1 MEKKNNGVVIAL
13 IVVIVLLLSYIVGYT
28 SFFKVTN
35 KNETVTSDKK
45 NVDSGSKN
53 TSTKEETLDVNSS
66 LVQDLYNKVVLTGDT
81 YYKYWFYNDSDS
93 YQVSSASESSKMA
106 LVYHNLKKSDFT
118 TIQNTTGIQKSI
130 TLNNNNYTLQ
140 ESSSTGFIPYE
151 RVEHTYKELFGSSNT
166 LNKSEPMRVGPL
178 ITEYYIYDAS
188 VNGYVDYLTVG
199 GGATASFYHGSV
211 TSAKKTGDTI
221 VITEKVDFSD
231 NDDGTGKIT
240 STENYYYTFKL
251 SGDTYSFV
259 SREKA
264 IKLTPSF

>member
-1 MEKKNNGVVIAL
+1 MEKEKKNNGVVIFL
-13 IVVIVLLLSYIVGYT
+13 IVVVVILLGYIGYI
-28 SFFKVTN
+28 SFGKVTN
-35 KNETVTSDKK
+35 KNETVSSDKER
-45 NVDSGSKN
+45 VDSGSKN

-66 LVQDLYNKVVLTGDT
+66 LVQDLYNKVVLTGDS
-81 YYKYWFYNDSDS
+81 YYKYWFYNNSDN

-118 TIQNTTGIQKSI
+118 TIQNTTGINKNI

-151 RVEHTYKELFGSSNT
+151 RVEHTYKELFGSSDT
-166 LNKSEPMRVGPL
+166 LNKSEPMRVGAL

-199 GGATASFYHGSV
+199 GGATGSFYHGEV
-211 TSAKKTGDTI
+211 INAKKTGDTI
-221 VITEKVDFSD
+221 VITEKVDFSE

-240 STENYYYTFKL
+240 STTNYQYTFKL

-259 SREKA
+259 SRVK
-264 IKLTPSF
+264 I

>member
-13 IVVIVLLLSYIVGYT
+13 IVVIVLLLSYIGYT

-45 NVDSGSKN
+45 KVDTGSKD
-53 TSTKEETLDVNSS
+53 TTTTKDETLDINSI
-66 LVQDLYNKVVLTGDT
+66 LVQDLYNKVVLTGDSF
-81 YYKYWFYNDSDS
+81 YKYWFYNNSNN
-93 YQVSSASESSKMA
+93 YQVSNASESSKLA

-118 TIQNTTGIQKSI
+118 PIQNATGIQKTI

-151 RVEHTYKELFGSSNT
+151 RVEQTYKELFGSSDT
-166 LNKSEPMRVGPL
+166 LNKSEPMRVGPYV
-178 ITEYYIYDAS
+178 TEYYVYDES

-199 GGATASFYHGSV
+199 GGATGSFYHGEV
-211 TSAKKTGDTI
+211 TKAVRTGNTI
-221 VITEKVDFSD
+221 VITEKADFSE
-231 NDDGTGKIT
+231 NDDGAGKIT
-240 STENYYYTFKL
+240 STENYQYTFKL

-259 SREKA
+259 SR
-264 IKLTPSF
+264 IKL

>member
-1 MEKKNNGVVIAL
+1 MEKKNNGVVIFL
-13 IVVIVLLLSYIVGYT
+13 IVVVVILLGYIGYM
-28 SFFKVTN
+28 SFGKVTS
-35 KNETVTSDKK
+35 KNETVSSDKER
-45 NVDSGSKN
+45 VDSGSKN

-66 LVQDLYNKVVLTGDT
+66 LVQDLYNKVVLTGDS
-81 YYKYWFYNDSDS
+81 YYKYWFYNNSDN

-118 TIQNTTGIQKSI
+118 TIQNTTGINKNI

-151 RVEHTYKELFGSSNT
+151 RVEHTYKELFGSSDT
-166 LNKSEPMRVGPL
+166 LNKSEPMRVGPY
-178 ITEYYIYDAS
+178 IIEYYIYDS
-188 VNGYVDYLTVG
+188 TVNGYVDYLTVG
-199 GGATASFYHGSV
+199 GGTTGSFYHGEV
-211 TSAKKTGDTI
+211 INAKKTGDTI

-240 STENYYYTFKL
+240 STTNYQYTFKL

-259 SREKA
+259 SRVK
-264 IKLTPSF
+264 I